1 MLNVLILRS
10 GFTVEIMITGVRDNW
25 ELLNNRYDWNQYIQ
39 NITYSIYYR
48 ATFILFQVFLNLMV
62 LIIANSFKCRLVNRV
77 VDQKWI
83 HLK

>member
-1 MLNVLILRS
+1 MLNVLILRC